1 MSETKKNNIISNEKE
16 PGVVQT
22 TLKDMETVVYVG
34 PTIAG
39 IASHGTIY
47 NNGLPE
53 GLKKAI
59 EKEPV
64 FRGLV
69 VPTANLAKAIN
80 DLQTK
85 SGVTHTLYNKV
96 LNYRP

>member
-1 MSETKKNNIISNEKE
+1 MSETKKNSMIPAEKE
-16 PGVVQT
+16 AEVTKIT
-22 TLKDMETVVYVG
+22 TKEPETVVYVG

-39 IASHGTIY
+39 VASHVTTY

-53 GLKKAI
+53 GLKIAI
-59 EKEPV
+59 EKEPA

-69 VPTANLAKAIN
+69 VPLTNLAKAIG